1 MSQLKLNL
9 EIDNL
14 DELNAMLKELELL
27 LNKISNFQVR
37 LKHSESSQP
46 NRQELM

>member
-1 MSQLKLNL
+1 MSQLNLNL

-14 DELNAMLKELELL
+14 HELNAMLKELEML

-37 LKHSESSQP
+37 LKHSESSPP
-46 NRQELM
+46 NHQE